1 MESRCFG
8 LVWLFFVRTDIKLA
22 SVSPERDGD
31 YKSLWS
37 SAAIALLGFLRRKE
51 PGGLLQ
57 VAAGRTGLGRS
68 GPGRA
73 GAGSRTGRV
82 GKAPRWCR
90 LECLLESPAVVSL
103 RWCR

>member
-1 MESRCFG
+1 MRK
-8 LVWLFFVRTDIKLA
+8 DIKLA

-68 GPGRA
+68 GPGGPGQA
-73 GAGSRTGRV
+73 LAQV
-82 GKAPRWCR
+82 G
-90 LECLLESPAVVSL
+90 LERPHGGVA
-103 RWCR
+103 